1 MRLTMIGTISTRL
14 TRAAAVGAAVAL
26 LPLGPAGAQGPG
38 PVRRAPAVTT
48 IIDAGG
54 EGPNLDLRTVQRQRG
69 FNLFG
74 GGDAAVT
81 GMRMTGNEGA
91 GLTNYGDCDNNYS
104 IYRCQS
110 SRSLNII
117 AANTTTAPFFEI
129 EWAEAAPP
137 HEYVKIKQVAP
148 SISNATGGGW
158 AGGTSTR
165 ILGRPPRFGPADNT
179 LGKMFSGTTTTTD
192 GSCFDHS
199 GFSNGYW
206 AAGYQLLPGS
216 DCPAT
221 WGSDGW
227 KGAHPIDQAGYK
239 ALFDA
244 LGNNFTFDFWRVP
257 EQFQRLDK
265 QFLGTRFTVYGE
277 TTDYSS
283 DVLPLY
289 GGVVPGGSGAPTIQ
303 GYPLGLVLHF
313 EAFNFGVPTVNGAY
327 FTRVTIINRSADV
340 WGAPIDYD
348 SLYLG
353 FAIGTLFN
361 QQNASRYALPD
372 QGLVLY
378 HESNV
383 QGPGGPCDQAAR
395 APDGGLCVAAT
406 NTVRGYGRGGLAIIF
421 LKSPLGDLRNKLFTR
436 TLAGTPCTVGSDP
449 FCNPGNPLAGDTITF
464 NRQAFGNYS
473 SSFNYTFGTGAKATF
488 GFLAADENLT
498 NDGRD
503 PAAQSANTLWT
514 VFRSEDWTT
523 NPAHYNKYVPPASPQ
538 WDYNHDGIPD
548 TLALATCGRLGCA
561 GVDSDTM
568 PGGWLNR
575 RGNIGGYQGFGPF
588 ALAAGDT
595 TSLVYAMVGGT
606 DSSETW
612 AQIKAVTELYM
623 NFFLAPD
630 APPPVSVVSTQLVAG
645 TDQFGTANPE
655 VNIFFSDAP
664 EKWVDPF
671 LMKTADDIEAAP
683 PGSLFGSF
691 NANNPWLADSLRT
704 LARNNLRR
712 LEIYKSCDGG
722 SSWTSDAN
730 CDGDPTGSADTST
743 SGFGWRWYAQLDVD
757 ANKGDIP
764 NTYKDGNVDGGKTYM
779 YTFVGRS
786 RGATLLVKDSL
797 GQPVRFS
804 FEPAISNSLSRSTS
818 DPNVVSVY
826 VPASHPAGYQ
836 SATVDT
842 TAIPPVTAPF
852 EMSLSDN
859 VAAQSYRAVFGNQ
872 LQVVRDSSTASKV
885 LLQSVVTVQRL
896 AVVDTSGGLALGSG
910 VDSVIRHESFA
921 YNLPQPFLVQGV
933 ADAAAPGDTVIAR
946 IDTVSV
952 GPPLV
957 TDTTLSIALR
967 YPGIGFVLADV
978 DGTPVFGSTDL
989 TPDKAT
995 PAGLFGRPQYPG
1007 FTINADNSV
1016 AGNFNTTTFPESQ
1029 FRGEQTRAELKLTA
1043 ADTIVPRA
1051 RVNNNMVQWREGSST
1066 RGADGG
1072 GSYEVSWSDDPF
1084 GVVRGF
1090 VIDLQNPTMTES
1102 EVQATLEARA
1112 VASTG
1117 LTDQETANLIG
1128 AAQADLVAVKLP
1140 FTIRNLTFNRP
1151 VDVAMVKRSVNRL
1164 SLGRNQDTISVEV
1177 PGDVWVPGDALYLL
1191 EDIVEDSTTSKGVVL
1206 DAAGQPVQRT
1216 RRAVTFTRAVLGC
1229 DTPRESC
1236 NPIPLATPGAT
1247 GYDPMSNGDKT
1258 RFGYYTGFTPTSEYA
1273 FTVHAAVTGG
1283 QITAVTDSALGLI
1296 RVVPNPFVIFST
1308 YQTDITNSL
1317 LMFTNL
1323 PSRGT
1328 LRIYTV
1334 AGQMVQQITWE
1345 PADLQG
1351 DGDLFWNLKSREGI
1365 DVASGLYLWVL
1376 TAPSDPNDPVSAPLQ
1391 KRGKFV
1397 VIRGDAQ

>member
-14 TRAAAVGAAVAL
+14 TRAAAVGAAVVL

-148 SISNATGGGW
+148 SITNATGGGW

-192 GSCFDHS
+192 GSCSDHS

-244 LGNNFTFDFWRVP
+244 LGTNFTFDFWRVP
-257 EQFQRLDK
+257 EQYQRLDK

-289 GGVVPGGSGAPTIQ
+289 GAVVPGGSGAPTIQ
-303 GYPLGLVLHF
+303 GYPLGLLLHF

-327 FTRVTIINRSADV
+327 YTRVTIINRSADV
-340 WGAPIDYD
+340 WGQGIDYD

-353 FAIGTLFN
+353 FAIGTLFGS
-361 QQNASRYALPD
+361 QNVSRYALPD
-372 QGLVLY
+372 QGLVVY
-378 HESNV
+378 HNSNV
-383 QGPGGPCDQAAR
+383 QGTGGPCDQAAR
-395 APDGGLCVAAT
+395 RPDGGACAAVGDAT
-406 NTVRGYGRGGLAIIF
+406 RGYGRGGLAIIF

-436 TLAGTPCTVGSDP
+436 TLAGTPCSVGTDP
-449 FCNPGNPLAGDTITF
+449 FCNPTHPLAGDTLTF

-473 SSFNYTFGTGAKATF
+473 SAFNYTFGTGAKATF
-488 GFLAADENLT
+488 GYLAADENIT

-503 PAAQSANTLWT
+503 PGTQSDNTLWT

-523 NPAHYNKYVPPASPQ
+523 NKVHYNKYVPPSSPP
-538 WDYNHDGIPD
+538 WDYNHDGVPD

-568 PGGWLNR
+568 PGGWVNR

-588 ALAAGDT
+588 ALAAGDS

-612 AQIKAVTELYM
+612 AQIKAVSDLYM

-630 APPPVSVVSTQLVAG
+630 APPPVHVVSTQLVAG

-655 VNIFFSDAP
+655 VNIFFSDDP
-664 EKWVDPF
+664 ERWVDPF
-671 LMKTADDIEAAP
+671 LSKTADDIAAAP
-683 PGSLFGSF
+683 VASLYGMLRT
-691 NANNPWLADSLRT
+691 NNPWLVDSLRT

-730 CDGDPTGSADTST
+730 CDGDPTGTADTAT
-743 SGFGWRWYAQLDVD
+743 SGFGWRTYAVLDVD

-764 NTYKDGNVDGGKTYM
+764 NAYQDGNVDGGKTYM

-786 RGATLLVKDSL
+786 RGATLLVDSA
-797 GQPVRFS
+797 GQVARYS

-842 TAIPPVTAPF
+842 TAIPPVTVPF

-896 AVVDTSGGLALGSG
+896 ATVDTSGGMGLGG
-910 VDSVIRHESFA
+910 VADSVIRRESFT
-921 YNLPQPFLVQGV
+921 YSLPQPFLVQGV
-933 ADAAAPGDTVIAR
+933 ADTAVKPGDTVVAG
-946 IDTVSV
+946 IDTVST
-952 GPPLV
+952 GPLV
-957 TDTTLSIALR
+957 IDTTLRITLR
-967 YPGIGFVLADV
+967 YPGIGFVLAEAA
-978 DGTPVFGSTDL
+978 GTPLFGSTTL
-989 TPDKAT
+989 TADKAT
-995 PAGLFGRPQYPG
+995 PPALFGRAQYPG
-1007 FTINADNSV
+1007 FTINADNSL
-1016 AGNFNTTTFPESQ
+1016 AGKFNTTTFPESQ
-1029 FRGEQTRAELKLTA
+1029 FRGAETRAELKLTA

-1051 RVNNNMVQWREGSST
+1051 RVNNNMVQWREASST
-1066 RGADGG
+1066 PTLDGG
-1072 GSYEVSWSDDPF
+1072 GSYEISWSDDPF
-1084 GVVRGF
+1084 GVARGF
-1090 VIDLQNPTMTES
+1090 VLDLENPAATEA
-1102 EVQATLEARA
+1102 EVQATLAARA
-1112 VASTG
+1112 VAATG
-1117 LTDQETANLIG
+1117 LTDQATANLLG
-1128 AAQADLVAVKLP
+1128 VPQSDLVAVKLP
-1140 FTIRNLTFNRP
+1140 FTIHNLTFNRD
-1151 VDVAMVKRSVNRL
+1151 VDVAMTRRVVDRL
-1164 SLGRNQDTISVEV
+1164 ALGSGTDTISVAI
-1177 PGDVWVPGDALYLL
+1177 PADVWVPGDKLYLI
-1191 EDIVEDSTTSKGVVL
+1191 ENIVEDSATAVGLVL
-1206 DAAGQPVQRT
+1206 DASGQPVQRT
-1216 RRAVTFTRAVLGC
+1216 RRAMTFSAAVLGC
-1229 DTPRESC
+1229 DQIRESC
-1236 NPIPLATPGAT
+1236 NPVPLATRGAT
-1247 GYDPMSNGDKT
+1247 GYDPMRNGDKT
-1258 RFGYYTGFTPTSEYA
+1258 RFGYYTGFTPTTEYA
-1273 FTVHAAVTGG
+1273 FNVHAAVTGG